1 MKRLISIAV
10 FIICCMSLSACNK
23 TPEPKRPLSDAHNK
37 YGTKALEIVDAYLD
51 FTISASDAYKQIDEL
66 YSSANALPKVEKSDT
81 TYYGNYFV
89 EHDVSMIRYEL
100 RDISSGRGSYENLKE
115 KRDDLA
121 EELGLI
127 IRPHETQAPKE
138 TTMPYAQQQEIASLV
153 KEVFGDGADVYMFDQ
168 GEEVFDLSVYFS
180 SSDKALFADWL
191 NALLDAA
198 NLVEAQYGF
207 SFTNI
212 TLGFRYEK
220 NGEELYLSWH
230 SKDGGKT
237 GQLSD
242 GTIGFGIQVV
252 SADAITDMW
261 GAKNTSFTMPT
272 WE

>member
-1 MKRLISIAV
+1 MKRLISIAI
-10 FIICCMSLSACNK
+10 FIICCMNLSACNK

-51 FTISASDAYKQIDEL
+51 FTISASDAYKQIDDL

-100 RDISSGRGSYENLKE
+100 SDISSGRGSYEDLKE

-127 IRPHETQAPKE
+127 IRSHETQAPKE

-153 KEVFGDGADVYMFDQ
+153 NEMFGDCADVYMFDQ
-168 GEEVFDLSVYFS
+168 GEELFYLSVYFN

-191 NALLDAA
+191 QALVNAAKLIEDH
-198 NLVEAQYGF
+198 YGF
-207 SFTNI
+207 SFTDI
-212 TLGFRYEK
+212 TLGFRYER
-220 NGEELYLSWH
+220 NGEELYLHWH
-230 SKDGGKT
+230 STDGGKT
-237 GQLSD
+237 GPLSD
-242 GTIGFGIQVV
+242 GTMEFGIKLV
-252 SADAITDMW
+252 SSDAITSMW
-261 GAKNTSFTMPT
+261 GTKNTSFTMPT
-272 WE
+272 WD